1 MGTILT
7 RAWVLA
13 KDTVE
18 GFIDDGA
25 MSRGAA
31 IAYYTIFSIAP
42 LLLISTAIAGL
53 VFGQQAVEGAVADQL
68 EGLVG
73 RASAETVQSM
83 VKGAANTTTGT
94 VATIVSVITLLLTA
108 SGVFGELQ
116 TSLNEIWKAPT
127 PAGDTITRLVMAK
140 AAAIGLVAATG
151 FLLLVSL
158 VVSAALAA
166 VATWVG
172 GLMPGMTTVLSVVN
186 FAVSFLMITLLFG
199 AIYHILPDRRLR
211 FRDVAVGA
219 AVTAM
224 LFTIG
229 KTLIGWY
236 IGGTGIA
243 TTYGAAGA
251 LMVVLVWVFYSSQVF
266 LLGAEF
272 TKAWAGL
279 KGNPEALAAGAKSAE
294 EVDRAAEAPR
304 DRRRRERHERR
315 EQRRRRKEGGAA
327 GAVPVVAPAI
337 GAAALGSLL
346 MGLLRRRR

>member
-1 MGTILT
+1 
-7 RAWVLA
+7 
-13 KDTVE
+13 
-18 GFIDDGA
+18 
-25 MSRGAA
+25 
-31 IAYYTIFSIAP
+31 
-42 LLLISTAIAGL
+42 
-53 VFGQQAVEGAVADQL
+53 
-68 EGLVG
+68 
-73 RASAETVQSM
+73 
-83 VKGAANTTTGT
+83 
-94 VATIVSVITLLLTA
+94 
-108 SGVFGELQ
+108 VFGELQ

-127 PAGDTITRLVMAK
+127 PEGDTITRLVIAK

-172 GLMPGMTTVLSVVN
+172 GLMPGMTQVLGVLN
-186 FAVSFLMITLLFG
+186 FAASFLMITLLFG
-199 AIYHILPDRRLR
+199 AIYKVLPDRRLR

-219 AVTAM
+219 AVTAL

-294 EVDRAAEAPR
+294 EVDEAAATPR
-304 DRRRRERHERR
+304 ELTQRRRRERR
-315 EQRRRRKEGGAA
+315 ERRRRRREGGAPA
-327 GAVPVVAPAI
+327 DAMPVVAPAI
-337 GAAALGSLL
+337 GAAALGTFL
-346 MGLLRRRR
+346 MSILRRRR

>member
-1 MGTILT
+1 MLT

-31 IAYYTIFSIAP
+31 VAYYTIFSIAP
-42 LLLISTAIAGL
+42 LLLIATAMAGL
-53 VFGQQAVEGAVADQL
+53 VFGEKAVEGAIAEQL
-68 EGLVG
+68 EGLLG
-73 RASAETVQSM
+73 RPSAEAVQAM
-83 VKGAANTTTGT
+83 VQGAANPTKGT
-94 VATIVSVITLLLTA
+94 VATVVSVVTLLLTA
-108 SGVFGELQ
+108 SGVFAELQ
-116 TSLNEIWKAPT
+116 TALNEIWKAP
-127 PAGDTITRLVMAK
+127 PPQGDTITRLVVAR

-158 VVSAALAA
+158 LVSAALAA
-166 VATWVG
+166 LATWVG
-172 GLMPGMTTVLSVVN
+172 GLMPELTKLLALAN

-199 AIYHILPDRRLR
+199 AIYKILPDRQLR

-219 AVTAM
+219 AVTAL

-243 TTYGAAGA
+243 STYGAAGS
-251 LMVVLVWVFYSSQVF
+251 LMVVLVWVFYSTQVF

-279 KGNPEALAAGAKSAE
+279 KGNPEALAAGARSAE
-294 EVDRAAEAPR
+294 EVDDPESPR
-304 DRRRRERHERR
+304 LARRRRRRER
-315 EQRRRRKEGGAA
+315 RRRRDGEATA

-337 GAAALGSLL
+337 GAAALGTLL
-346 MGLLRRRR
+346 MGILRRRR

>member
-1 MGTILT
+1 MLT

-31 IAYYTIFSIAP
+31 VAYYTIFSIAP
-42 LLLISTAIAGL
+42 LLLIATAMAGL
-53 VFGQQAVEGAVADQL
+53 VFGEKAVEGAIAEQL
-68 EGLVG
+68 EGLLG
-73 RASAETVQSM
+73 RPSAEAVQAM
-83 VKGAANTTTGT
+83 VQGAANPTKGT
-94 VATIVSVITLLLTA
+94 VATVVSVVTLLLTA
-108 SGVFGELQ
+108 SGVFAELQ
-116 TSLNEIWKAPT
+116 TALNEIWKAP
-127 PAGDTITRLVMAK
+127 PPQGDTITRLVVAR

-158 VVSAALAA
+158 LVSAALAA
-166 VATWVG
+166 LATWVG
-172 GLMPGMTTVLSVVN
+172 GLMPELTKLLALAN

-199 AIYHILPDRRLR
+199 AIYKILPDRRLR

-219 AVTAM
+219 AVTAL

-243 TTYGAAGA
+243 STYGAAGS
-251 LMVVLVWVFYSSQVF
+251 LMVVLVWVFYSTQVF

-279 KGNPEALAAGAKSAE
+279 KGNPEALAAGARSAE
-294 EVDRAAEAPR
+294 EVDDPESPR
-304 DRRRRERHERR
+304 LARRRRRRER
-315 EQRRRRKEGGAA
+315 RRRRDGEAAA

-337 GAAALGSLL
+337 GAAALGTLL
-346 MGLLRRRR
+346 MGILRRRR

>member
-1 MGTILT
+1 MLLN

-42 LLLISTAIAGL
+42 LLLIATAIAGV

-68 EGLVG
+68 QELLG
-73 RASAETVQSM
+73 RQGAEAVQAM
-83 VKGAANTTTGT
+83 IEGAANPTRGT
-94 VATIVSVITLLLTA
+94 IATVLSVVTLLFTA

-116 TSLNEIWKAPT
+116 TALNEIWQAP
-127 PAGDTITRLVMAK
+127 PPKGDTLTRLVLAK

-172 GLMPGMTTVLSVVN
+172 GLLPGLTEVLGLAN

-199 AIYHILPDRRLR
+199 AIYMILPDRRLR
-211 FRDVAVGA
+211 WRDVAVGA

-224 LFTIG
+224 LFTVG

-243 TTYGAAGA
+243 STYGAAGA
-251 LMVVLVWVFYSSQVF
+251 LMVVLIWVFYSSQVF

-279 KGNPEALAAGAKSAE
+279 KGSPEALAAGARSAE
-294 EVDRAAEAPR
+294 ELDDPASPR
-304 DRRRRERHERR
+304 ELRRRERRERR
-315 EQRRRRKEGGAA
+315 ARRRERNGGAA
-327 GAVPVVAPAI
+327 GAAPVVAPAI
-337 GAAALGSLL
+337 GAAALGSFLVSI
-346 MGLLRRRR
+346 LRRRR

>member
-1 MGTILT
+1 MLN

-42 LLLISTAIAGL
+42 LLLICTAIAGL
-53 VFGQQAVEGAVADQL
+53 FFGQQAVEGAVADQL

-73 RASAETVQSM
+73 RQSAEAVQAM
-83 VKGAANTTTGT
+83 VKGAANKTTGT
-94 VATIVSVITLLLTA
+94 FATVISVATLLLTA

-116 TSLNEIWKAPT
+116 TALNEIWKAP
-127 PAGDTITRLVMAK
+127 PPKGDTITRLVVAR

-158 VVSAALAA
+158 VVSTALAA

-172 GLMPGMTTVLSVVN
+172 GLVPEATKLLGLAN

-199 AIYHILPDRRLR
+199 AIYKILPDRRLLW
-211 FRDVAVGA
+211 RDVAVGA
-219 AVTAM
+219 AVTAL
-224 LFTIG
+224 LFTVG
-229 KTLIGWY
+229 KTMIGWY

-243 TTYGAAGA
+243 STYGAAGS

-279 KGNPEALAAGAKSAE
+279 KGSPEALAAGAKSAE
-294 EVDRAAEAPR
+294 EIDEAQASPR
-304 DRRRRERHERR
+304 PRRRPRRERRRRP
-315 EQRRRRKEGGAA
+315 EGDAA
-327 GAVPVVAPAI
+327 ANPVTVVAPAI

-346 MGLLRRRR
+346 VSLLRRRR

>member
-1 MGTILT
+1 MLGKV
-7 RAWVLA
+7 WVLA

-18 GFIDDGA
+18 GYIEDGA

-42 LLLISTAIAGL
+42 LLLIATAIAGIA
-53 VFGQQAVEGAVADQL
+53 FGDDAVRGAIAQQL
-68 EGLVG
+68 EGLLG
-73 RASAETVQSM
+73 RPGAETVQSM
-83 VKGAANTTTGT
+83 VQGAANRTQGT
-94 VATIVSVITLLLTA
+94 IATVISVVTLLLTA

-116 TSLNEIWKAPT
+116 TALNEIWKAP
-127 PAGDTITRLVMAK
+127 PPQVGTITRLVMAR

-172 GLMPGMTTVLSVVN
+172 GLLPGMTTLLGIAN
-186 FAVSFLMITLLFG
+186 FAVSFLMVTLLFG
-199 AIYHILPDRRLR
+199 AVYKILPDRQLR
-211 FRDVAVGA
+211 WRDVAMGA

-236 IGGTGIA
+236 IGGTGLA
-243 TTYGAAGA
+243 SAYGAAGS

-272 TKAWAGL
+272 TKSWAGL
-279 KGNPEALAAGAKSAE
+279 KGNPEALAAGARSEAE
-294 EVDRAAEAPR
+294 LP
-304 DRRRRERHERR
+304 
-315 EQRRRRKEGGAA
+315 A
-327 GAVPVVAPAI
+327 GT
-337 GAAALGSLL
+337 
-346 MGLLRRRR
+346 

>member
-1 MGTILT
+1 MLT

-42 LLLISTAIAGL
+42 LLLISTAIAGV
-53 VFGQQAVEGAVADQL
+53 VFGQQAVEGAIADQL
-68 EGLVG
+68 QGLVG
-73 RASAETVQSM
+73 RQSAEAIQEM
-83 VKGAANTTTGT
+83 VKGAANKTTGT
-94 VATIVSVITLLLTA
+94 VATVVSVVTLLLTA

-127 PAGDTITRLVMAK
+127 PEGDTITRLVMAK

-158 VVSAALAA
+158 LVSAALAA

-172 GLMPGMTTVLSVVN
+172 GLMPGMTEVLGVAN

-219 AVTAM
+219 AVTAL

-229 KTLIGWY
+229 KTMIGWY

-315 EQRRRRKEGGAA
+315 ERRRRQKEEGGTA

-346 MGLLRRRR
+346 MGLFRRRG

>member
-1 MGTILT
+1 MLT
-7 RAWVLA
+7 RAWVLV

-31 IAYYTIFSIAP
+31 VAYYTIFSIAP
-42 LLLISTAIAGL
+42 LLLIATAMAGL
-53 VFGQQAVEGAVADQL
+53 VFGEKAVEGAIAEQL
-68 EGLVG
+68 EGLLG
-73 RASAETVQSM
+73 RPSAEAVQAM
-83 VKGAANTTTGT
+83 VQGAANPTKGT
-94 VATIVSVITLLLTA
+94 VATVVSVVTLLLTA
-108 SGVFGELQ
+108 SGVFAELQ
-116 TSLNEIWKAPT
+116 TALNEIWKAP
-127 PAGDTITRLVMAK
+127 PPQGDTITRLVVAR

-158 VVSAALAA
+158 LVSAALAA
-166 VATWVG
+166 LATWVG
-172 GLMPGMTTVLSVVN
+172 GLMPELTKLLALAN

-199 AIYHILPDRRLR
+199 AIYKILPDRQLR

-219 AVTAM
+219 AVTAL

-243 TTYGAAGA
+243 STYGAAGS
-251 LMVVLVWVFYSSQVF
+251 LMVVLVWVFYSTQVF

-279 KGNPEALAAGAKSAE
+279 KGNPEALAAGARSAE
-294 EVDRAAEAPR
+294 EVDDPESPR
-304 DRRRRERHERR
+304 LARRRRRRER
-315 EQRRRRKEGGAA
+315 RRRRDGEATA
-327 GAVPVVAPAI
+327 SAVPVVAPAI
-337 GAAALGSLL
+337 GAAALGTLL
-346 MGLLRRRR
+346 MGILRRRR